1 MYDVIIIGGGPAGYS
16 AALYSARANLKTLLF
31 ERLFSG
37 GQMATTEFMENY
49 PGFEEPI
56 NGFDLAI
63 KMENQARRFGAE
75 IMIDE
80 VIDMELEGSVKTVKT
95 LAAEYKS
102 KAIILAMGGSPKEL
116 GLPEES
122 LLKGRGISYCATCD
136 GSFYKD
142 KTVAVIGGGDTAVED
157 ALYLSRLCKKVYLI
171 HRRDSL
177 RATKSLQV
185 ELFRNKKV
193 EIVWDSVIKGILG
206 DQAVEGMNIANVKT
220 NEETR
225 IDVEG
230 IFVAIGA
237 NPNTGLVKGKVR
249 ISDEGYI
256 VTDEEMKTDIPGV
269 FACGDIRQKAFR
281 QVITAAADG
290 AIAAYSAEKHIGT

>member
-1 MYDVIIIGGGPAGYS
+1 GPAGYS
-16 AALYSARANLKTLLF
+16 AALYSARANLKTLLL

-80 VIDMELEGSVKTVKT
+80 VIDAELEGSIKTVRT

-102 KAIILAMGGSPKEL
+102 KAVILAMGGSPKEL

-122 LLKGRGISYCATCD
+122 LFKGRGISYCATCD
-136 GSFYKD
+136 GSFYKN
-142 KTVAVIGGGDTAVED
+142 KNVAIIGGGDTAVED
-157 ALYLSRLCKKVYLI
+157 ALYLSRLCSKVSLI

-193 EIVWDSVIKGILG
+193 EIVWDSIIKGIVG
-206 DQAVEGMNIANVKT
+206 DQTVEGMKIINVKT

-237 NPNTGLVKGKVR
+237 NPNTGLVKSKVR
-249 ISDEGYI
+249 LSDDGYI
-256 VTDEEMKTDIPGV
+256 ITDEDMKTDIPGV
-269 FACGDIRQKAFR
+269 FACGDIRRKAFR

-290 AIAAYSAEKHIGT
+290 AIAAYSAEKYIGT